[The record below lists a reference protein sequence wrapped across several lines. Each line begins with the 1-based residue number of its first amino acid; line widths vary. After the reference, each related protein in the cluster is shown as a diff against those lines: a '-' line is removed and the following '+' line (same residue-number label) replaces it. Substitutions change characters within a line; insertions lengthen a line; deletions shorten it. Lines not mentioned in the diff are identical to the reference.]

1 MISLAEVLSAIEAK
15 EGIAF
20 DEFDGRIALG
30 RDELWTVL
38 EFAESRIESRWSAV
52 DISDGSI
59 TSHVAF
65 EVHDIWIWSVVYWLS
80 AERTSLFLILA
91 EAAAGILFFKGHQP
105 PVRFG
110 KDRGALLSEYQGD
123 MDWAKL
129 GERNAEWTAFVY
141 QWKALADRLC

>member
-1 MISLAEVLSAIEAK
+1 MIALAELLSLIEAK

-20 DEFDGRIALG
+20 EDFEGRMALG
-30 RDELWTVL
+30 RDELWSVL
-38 EFAESRIESRWSAV
+38 EFAGSEIESRWSAV

-59 TSHVAF
+59 TSGLVF
-65 EVHDIWIWSVVYWLS
+65 EVHDIWIWSVVYWL
-80 AERTSLFLILA
+80 APDRASLFLILA
-91 EAAAGILFFKGHQP
+91 EAASGILFFKGQQP
-105 PVRFG
+105 PLQFG
-110 KDRGALLSEYQGD
+110 KDRGTLSSEFQGD